1 MKVTE
6 QYPRGTAYH
15 EAGHAVVAWALGLPV
30 RTIRVRIDDAGG
42 GIEIGPAD
50 HLSLIEQVAVC
61 SAGSAAEE
69 VFECSAHELASF
81 NDHVKVLKLIE
92 ANGVSEEEHGPA
104 LRDDGYNCARAYL
117 ETHKSKVVKLAERLV
132 ERGSVDAAEFL
143 RLMNDEET

>member
-6 QYPRGTAYH
+6 QYLRGTAYH

-30 RTIRVRIDDAGG
+30 MTICVKIGDAGG
-42 GIEIGPAD
+42 GTEVGFAD

-81 NDHVKVLKLIE
+81 NDHVTVLKLIE
-92 ANGVSEEEHGPA
+92 ANGVSKQNTVQRSETKAIIA
-104 LRDDGYNCARAYL
+104 LAPIWKPTRAR
-117 ETHKSKVVKLAERLV
+117 SSSWRL
-132 ERGSVDAAEFL
+132 GSSNVAV
-143 RLMNDEET
+143 LMLPSFCV

>member
-6 QYPRGTAYH
+6 QYLRGTAYH

-30 RTIRVRIDDAGG
+30 MTICVRIGDAGG
-42 GIEIGPAD
+42 GTEVGPAD

-81 NDHVKVLKLIE
+81 NDHVTVLKLIE
-92 ANGVSEEEHGPA
+92 TNGVSEAEYGPT
-104 LRDDGYNCARAYL
+104 LRDEGYNCARAYL
-117 ETHKSKVVKLAERLV
+117 ESHKSKVVKLAARLV
-132 ERGSVDAAEFL
+132 ECGSVDAAEFL
-143 RLMNDEET
+143 RLMNNEET